1 MVRFGTRG
9 RDQQSHRAG
18 SCSRQQEHASRI
30 PRAENHTVVRGLIRF
45 SNTPGLSTSSTNG
58 ISVLLSSEALVSV
71 TRPNPR
77 GEANASNVTTAAS
90 VPRRNRSMDQAM
102 KAGIGAT
109 ACSVLILVIVLLAM
123 HTVPL
128 TIG

>member
-1 MVRFGTRG
+1 M
-9 RDQQSHRAG
+9 
-18 SCSRQQEHASRI
+18 
-30 PRAENHTVVRGLIRF
+30 P
-45 SNTPGLSTSSTNG
+45 SN
-58 ISVLLSSEALVSV
+58 A
-71 TRPNPR
+71 
-77 GEANASNVTTAAS
+77 TAAAS
-90 VPRRNRSMDQAM
+90 FPRRNQSMDQAM

>member
-1 MVRFGTRG
+1 M
-9 RDQQSHRAG
+9 
-18 SCSRQQEHASRI
+18 
-30 PRAENHTVVRGLIRF
+30 P
-45 SNTPGLSTSSTNG
+45 SN
-58 ISVLLSSEALVSV
+58 A
-71 TRPNPR
+71 
-77 GEANASNVTTAAS
+77 TTAAS
-90 VPRRNRSMDQAM
+90 FPHRNQQGMDQVM